1 MVKKGC
7 AHSIGIGLNIVV
19 DFLYYMKRTRHTTKK
34 GGAQK
39 AHSHKPVI
47 HKKPSFS
54 RVSERVHAHAHQES
68 HREKNAPIAK
78 IKVVGVGGGGGNA
91 LTRMSEY
98 FPRGVEL
105 IAINTDVQ
113 DLEQCRARKKL
124 YIGKQITRGLG
135 AGMNPEL
142 GRQAAEENR
151 EDIAHALSGADLI
164 FLTAGFGGGTGSGAT
179 PVVAEIAQE
188 LGILTIAI
196 VTKPFSFEGMHRAQI
211 ASDATARLKD
221 RVDTY
226 ITISNDKVFGMI
238 TKDTSLA
245 KAFETIDEILKNA
258 VLGVTEIIMT
268 PGVINVDFADIRAI
282 VQNSGTSI
290 IGVGTAS
297 GKGRAI
303 AAAGAALNSP
313 LLEASIEGARGVLFS
328 VSGRRDMTLSE
339 VHEIARQIAE
349 QADPSARI
357 IFGTYYDRKLNKGQ
371 IKVTLIAT
379 GFGSSYAKHV
389 SLFGE
394 LGSFGM
400 SQKQIFSIEEPVE
413 RIATFQDKRSELN
426 EARRQEKIPIQP
438 ELSDTLQEDLV
449 SGPPSED
456 EHGESLWDIPAFLRK
471 KKKK

>member
-1 MVKKGC
+1 
-7 AHSIGIGLNIVV
+7 
-19 DFLYYMKRTRHTTKK
+19 MKRKIKHKKKEKREMVHKTTRHATR
-34 GGAQK
+34 
-39 AHSHKPVI
+39 H
-47 HKKPSFS
+47 
-54 RVSERVHAHAHQES
+54 
-68 HREKNAPIAK
+68 EKNSPIAK

-91 LTRMSEY
+91 VTRMSQV

-105 IAINTDVQ
+105 IAINTDIQ
-113 DLEQCRARKKL
+113 DLEQCHARKKL

-142 GRQAAEENR
+142 GRAAAEENR
-151 EDIAHALSGADLI
+151 EEIAQALSGADII

-188 LGILTIAI
+188 LGILTVAI
-196 VTKPFSFEGMHRAQI
+196 VTKPFSFEGVHRAQI
-211 ASDATARLKD
+211 AQDAIVKLKD

-226 ITISNDKVFGMI
+226 ITISNDKVFSII

-245 KAFETIDEILKNA
+245 RAFETIDEILKNA
-258 VLGVTEIIMT
+258 VLGITEIIMT
-268 PGVINVDFADIRAI
+268 PGVINVDFADIKAI

-290 IGVGTAS
+290 IGVGSAH
-297 GKGRAI
+297 GKGRAQ
-303 AAAGAALNSP
+303 AAATAALQSP

-328 VSGRRDMTLSE
+328 VSGRRDMTLNE

-379 GFGSSYAKHV
+379 GFGSSYAKNV

-394 LGSFGM
+394 FGSLGM
-400 SQKQIFSIEEPVE
+400 SQKQIFSMEEPPLEREVE
-413 RIATFQDKRSELN
+413 LKRLEPKFEN
-426 EARRQEKIPIQP
+426 EPRREVEVPT
-438 ELSDTLQEDLV
+438 EA
-449 SGPPSED
+449 SED
-456 EHGESLWDIPAFLRK
+456 KASEEESSESIWDIPAFLRK
-471 KKKK
+471 KKRK